1 MAKETRALKDIRP
14 DLYRRQQ
21 RQKWALRRDIPLS
34 ILAWSGVII
43 LFFWLAS
50 HITRALLMLAIA
62 ALFAFALAPL
72 VKLLQRVMPRIVA
85 ILLVYLIVLSAISLL
100 FYIAVRATLDQTHEM
115 LKYIQALTEQ
125 HNGQPTRLEQIL
137 ISFGATHEQIMQGRQ
152 FLIARGEEFTRD
164 AIPFL
169 RSFFEFMLD
178 TLIVAILSIYLLIDG
193 DRVAHWLRQNTPQA
207 ARANLI
213 LDTLQ
218 KVVGGYIRGQFIL
231 ALLIAL
237 LVGLGMGFIFRLPY
251 AFLLGM
257 IAFIMAFI
265 PVLGTFISGAVCV
278 LIALTHGWLTALFVL
293 LYFIFVHVIEGE
305 VVGPRIVGQ
314 SVGLHPIVSLFA
326 LVAGGELFGIWGT
339 LFASPVAGV
348 LQAIIIVLWQE
359 WKTRHPEQFMQVQEN
374 IAETLTDSSTE
385 E

>member
-1 MAKETRALKDIRP
+1 MEKETQNPQPASYHRQ
-14 DLYRRQQ
+14 RQQ
-21 RQKWALRRDIPLS
+21 KWRIRRDIPLS

-72 VKLLQRVMPRIVA
+72 VKLIQRFVPRIVA
-85 ILLVYLIVLSAISLL
+85 ILIVYLIVLSAISLL
-100 FYIAVRATLDQTHEM
+100 FYAAVRTTIDQTHE
-115 LKYIQALTEQ
+115 LIRYVRDLTTSN
-125 HNGQPTRLEQIL
+125 NGQPTRLEHIL
-137 ISFGATHEQIMQGRQ
+137 LSLGATHDQILQGRQ
-152 FLIARGEEFTRD
+152 FLIARGEEFSRD

-178 TLIVAILSIYLLIDG
+178 VLIVAILSIYLLIDG
-193 DRVAHWLRQNTPQA
+193 GRVANWLRQNTPQA
-207 ARANLI
+207 AHANLV

-218 KVVGGYIRGQFIL
+218 KVVGGYIRGQFLL

-265 PVLGTFISGAVCV
+265 PILGTFISGAVCV
-278 LIALTHGWLTALFVL
+278 VIALTHGWLTALFVL

-305 VVGPRIVGQ
+305 LVGPRIVGQ

-348 LQAIIIVLWQE
+348 LQAISIVIWQE
-359 WKTRHPEQFMQVQEN
+359 WRARHPEQFTQTKEGV
-374 IAETLTDSSTE
+374 TE
-385 E
+385 RPSGQATEK